1 MVAKNYSLEA
11 HSLSTLKQLLVKPKG
26 SCSLQEA
33 AVAKDGFTC
42 IACNSGCSSWAGL
55 FLFSQS
61 LPQSLSQCCFRQWRC
76 GED

>member
-1 MVAKNYSLEA
+1 MIARNYSLEP

-42 IACNSGCSSWAGL
+42 IACNFGRSSWSGL
-55 FLFSQS
+55 FLSSQCH
-61 LPQSLSQCCFRQWRC
+61 PQSLS
-76 GED
+76 